1 MSYQVHITST
11 AEHDIM
17 RAADYIQFT
26 LRNPDAA
33 DNLLDAATEQI
44 GSLADLPQKFHLVDD
59 PVLASWGIRFVII
72 NNYLAF
78 YTIDEEKQTVIIVR
92 FLYQKS
98 NWTSILGHTIII
110 GSIFPVSINLSAV
123 VCISISNIIF
133 SSPLLWC
140 KKYNTGSESR

>member
-17 RAADYIQFT
+17 RAADYIEFT
-26 LRNPDAA
+26 LKNP
-33 DNLLDAATEQI
+33 DAATEQI
-44 GSLADLPQKFHLVDD
+44 GSLADLPQKFRLVDD

-98 NWTSILGHTIII
+98 NWTSILRQG
-110 GSIFPVSINLSAV
+110 
-123 VCISISNIIF
+123 
-133 SSPLLWC
+133 
-140 KKYNTGSESR
+140 